1 MEIQITKIDL
11 LKKLIDLLKE
21 ISSEYPL
28 YINENEIVFQSM
40 DSSHSCMI
48 HIKILPEFCQK
59 FIIKEPFTI
68 GFSVEKLQ
76 MILKTTGA
84 SDTLTLTCNPGSD
97 TLDIHAEN
105 VGDHKNSRYSLKLM
119 NIESQFNEV
128 SIEYNVEVEINS
140 SIFNKIIKDHYNFDS
155 NIIIN
160 VFNNKITFGIQ
171 GDDVNC
177 LIEISDVVINVTNV
191 SPSPNAN
198 DLIVTGKYSSV
209 LLNSCVKAGILTNKL
224 KFYLKANADTPLC
237 CEYLVDNLMIKLYIA
252 PKIE

>member
-84 SDTLTLTCNPGSD
+84 SDTLTLMCNPGSD
-97 TLDIHAEN
+97 TLDIHAQN

-128 SIEYNVEVEINS
+128 SIEYDVEVEINS

-160 VFNNKITFGIQ
+160 IFNNKITFGIQ

-177 LIEISDVVINVTNV
+177 LVEISDVVIH
-191 SPSPNAN
+191 AN
-198 DLIVTGKYSSV
+198 ENENENIPIVTGKYSSV